1 MLNLTASEAERL
13 LIFQA
18 AELARR
24 RRARGLR
31 LNQAEA
37 AALLLDDALEHARDG
52 RTIPEVREL
61 VTGTLTTDDVLP
73 GVARLVPMLVVEG
86 QFPDGTRLI
95 TIYDPITPGVD
106 VQHGDGGEE
115 PGAVITPDTDIELNA
130 GLPVLTLDVV
140 NTGDRAIQVSSHHPF
155 AETNAALAFD
165 RHAATGH
172 RLDVPAGTTVRF
184 EPGVETTVTL
194 VPFPAGG
201 AQVEPRQIE
210 PRQVEP
216 RRVEPGQAEPGRI
229 EPGAERR

>member
-1 MLNLTASEAERL
+1 MLNLTPSEEERL
-13 LIFQA
+13 LVFQA

-52 RTIPEVREL
+52 RSIPEVKEL

-73 GVARLVPMLVVEG
+73 GVAALVPVLIVEG

-95 TIYDPITPGVD
+95 TIYDPITPGAA
-106 VQHGDGGEE
+106 QHDEDPAGVL
-115 PGAVITPDTDIELNA
+115 GAVITPDADIELNA
-130 GLPVLTLDVV
+130 GLPAITLAVT

-155 AETNAALAFD
+155 AETNSALEFD
-165 RHAATGH
+165 RVAATGH

-184 EPGVETTVTL
+184 EPGIETTVSL
-194 VPFPAGG
+194 VPFPDLG
-201 AQVEPRQIE
+201 ARVES
-210 PRQVEP
+210 RQV
-216 RRVEPGQAEPGRI
+216 RRPDG
-229 EPGAERR
+229 ER

>member
-1 MLNLTASEAERL
+1 MLSLTPSELERL
-13 LIFQA
+13 TLFQA

-52 RTIPEVREL
+52 RTIPEIREL

-73 GVARLVPMLVVEG
+73 GVAALVPMLVVEG

-95 TIYDPITPGVD
+95 TVMDPISAGTQPETDDPLGP
-106 VQHGDGGEE
+106 
-115 PGAVITPDTDIELNA
+115 PGAVITPEGDIELNA
-130 GLPVLTLDVV
+130 GLPVVEVEVT

-155 AETNAALAFD
+155 AEVNDALAFD
-165 RHAATGH
+165 RERAEGR

-184 EPGVETTVTL
+184 EPGIPMTVAL
-194 VPFPAGG
+194 VPFPDDG
-201 AQVEPRQIE
+201 AR
-210 PRQVEP
+210 VEP
-216 RRVEPGQAEPGRI
+216 RRRSGSHDRDGSAS
-229 EPGAERR
+229 